1 MNEKNCSKN
10 QRKIQLN
17 LEKKKLKISIKVL
30 KVKQK
35 VRESICIRIL
45 DDSIFAKIQPLNKYS
60 KGVKRKCGYQRTDCI
75 FKVELLE
82 SKNYRKL
89 RNRMG

>member
-1 MNEKNCSKN
+1 MLIK
-10 QRKIQLN
+10 QRKIQLK
-17 LEKKKLKISIKVL
+17 LEKTEINTKVL

-35 VRESICIRIL
+35 VSELICIRIL
-45 DDSIFAKIQPLNKYS
+45 DDSIFAKIQSLNEYS

-82 SKNYRKL
+82 YKNYRKL
-89 RNRMG
+89 RNRVG